1 MPYSGPLED
10 RILIRELIEA
20 YADAVMIRDADA
32 WGAVWAEDAYWS
44 LPEVPGHEEFI
55 GRKAIVKGWVD
66 SMTQYASM
74 TDYAEPMI
82 YIATPGAIEVDGNTA
97 TARVYTSEIY
107 KELASGEELRVRGQY
122 DDALRKTDGQ
132 WLFTRRIYKILYASQ
147 G

>member
-1 MPYSGPLED
+1 MPFTGPLED

-55 GRKAIVKGWVD
+55 GREAIVNGWVA

-82 YIATPGAIEVDGNTA
+82 YIATPGAIEVTGDTA

-107 KELASGEELRVRGQY
+107 KDPDSGKEIRVRGRY
-122 DDALRKTDGQ
+122 DDELRKRDGQ
-132 WLFTRRIYKILYASQ
+132 WLFTRRIYRIVHVA
-147 G
+147 